1 MNRKEKTMPK
11 YIDADA
17 LLAEAKRLSGPMTG
31 DGWSNWGVY
40 ALIERQPAANVAP
53 VKHGKWTFDP
63 LGGDWK
69 CSECDLHSMEHGKY
83 CPNCGTKMDKE
94 GE

>member
-1 MNRKEKTMPK
+1 MPDE
-11 YIDADA
+11 YIKRSDA
-17 LLAEAKRLSGPMTG
+17 LEIVENMPVSYLAVAFAKGAIKSLPCA
-31 DGWSNWGVY
+31 D
-40 ALIERQPAANVAP
+40 VAP
-53 VKHGKWTFDP
+53 VRRGKWTFDP